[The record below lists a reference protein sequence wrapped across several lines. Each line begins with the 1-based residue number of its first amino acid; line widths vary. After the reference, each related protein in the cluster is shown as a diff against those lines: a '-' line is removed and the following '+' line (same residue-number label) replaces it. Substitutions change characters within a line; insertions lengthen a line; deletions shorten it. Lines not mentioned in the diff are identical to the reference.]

1 MSSFDYPAC
10 PEKVQDAEAWRTVW
24 RTGFAPQLSSSTL
37 QVLRVALESD
47 TPTLLQGAT
56 TTPAPVRPTWLKPV
70 EAACVL
76 GFCGWKGESL
86 QTVESVEEYFGAL
99 CFRADQKLGAAA
111 ACRYFLN
118 WYDDTPR
125 ETMRR
130 ELLAEV
136 VREQTRRAE
145 RAAAG
150 IDPELFLY
158 SPGSPF

>member
-1 MSSFDYPAC
+1 MTNTTPERVTDLKSS
-10 PEKVQDAEAWRTVW
+10 ETWRMVW
-24 RTGFAPQLSSSTL
+24 RMGFAPQLSSGAL

-47 TPTLLQGAT
+47 TPKLLQGAT
-56 TTPAPVRPTWLKPV
+56 TTPAPDRPVWLKPV

-76 GFCGWKGESL
+76 GFCGWKGENL
-86 QTVESVEEYFGAL
+86 ETVESVEEYFGAL
-99 CFRADQKLGAAA
+99 CFRADQVLGAPA

-125 ETMRR
+125 DEMRR

-145 RAAAG
+145 RAASG
-150 IDPELFLY
+150 LDPELFVY
-158 SPGSPF
+158 SPGQPV

>member
-1 MSSFDYPAC
+1 MADSLADRVRPPTVERHPTGSPRRAR
-10 PEKVQDAEAWRTVW
+10 KRHAE
-24 RTGFAPQLSSSTL
+24 
-37 QVLRVALESD
+37 VA
-47 TPTLLQGAT
+47 TGAT
-56 TTPAPVRPTWLKPV
+56 TIPAPDRPVWLNPV

-76 GFCGWKGESL
+76 GFCGWKGENL
-86 QTVESVEEYFGAL
+86 ETVESVEEYFGAL
-99 CFRADQKLGAAA
+99 CLRADQVLGAHS

-125 ETMRR
+125 ERMRR

-150 IDPELFLY
+150 LDPELFIY
-158 SPGSPF
+158 SPGQAV